1 MLFSLSAGGINLNNE
16 SIRITLTLLAVM
28 GILFSLWLIYRKIRK
43 NQRAEIFND
52 LLSVE
57 ELESHA
63 KQVAQE
69 HDIADN
75 PNPLSFPLERMN
87 DNYDFILG
95 VYKSLNDDIFR
106 SRSVPAAAEWLLDN
120 FYVIEEQVKSIRVE
134 LNSDEYHRL
143 PTLKNGSLKGYTRVY
158 AIAMEM
164 VSHSDGLIEEETILK
179 YLMAYQT
186 HSVLT
191 DRELWAIPTMVRL
204 ALIEDVRNISQ
215 KIKATRMQ
223 WRMADDIVDKFW
235 MGENE
240 RTELMIELLKEKVD
254 GLHEENRSYIEHLFY
269 RLRRSGKSYISVLR
283 FIDETL
289 DKYKTSTEIIAQKE
303 HNVQAMSTVSIGN
316 CVMSLKYVATHNWT
330 SLFEAASYVEQIL
343 MSDPDQT
350 YPRMDMNSRN
360 HYRIEIEKIAK
371 RYGISELQIAKDAV
385 SLAQGGYALP
395 DDAELKTQ
403 RSHVG
408 YYIVGNGLFLLEKMQ
423 KGAMQKKRVI
433 ARFFNEH
440 PGTFYILTISVL
452 TFFGV
457 LGAIVYAE
465 MQIPTPNPFILLI
478 AALAVLIP
486 SSEIAISFINWIVT
500 KIQKPTVFVRLELKD
515 GIPDDLRTIVVIPA
529 IISNEK
535 RVAELLET
543 MENHYISNREKNL
556 YFALIG
562 AFKDFGEAK
571 AEDDG
576 KILRATFDGIRN
588 LNRKYA
594 HDESE
599 IFYFYHRIRKYNES
613 DDNWTGWERKRGAL
627 MEFNDILLGRSDTSF
642 SFYSNIILPADNIK
656 YVITLDADT
665 VLPMG
670 MAKKMIGTMAHP
682 LNVPIVDETKG
693 IVTQGHGLMQPRV
706 SFDIDSSNR
715 SMFSRIYTGQEG
727 IDPYASAISDVYQDL
742 FGEGIFTGKGIY
754 DLKVFQRVLKDA
766 IPINAV
772 LSHDLLEGSYVRAA
786 LVNDL
791 ELVDSYPSKYN
802 SFAAR
807 MYRWI
812 RGDWQLIPWLGR
824 HPYNRKQ
831 QRTKNKLSSL
841 SVWKILDNL
850 RRSLVS
856 SSIMILLFLGFSILP
871 GQSYVWVIF
880 ALLTL
885 ALPFLMAGFDRMMS
899 GKFLPNPV
907 KRHMPGF
914 FGLKASLSQ
923 LLLRIAFLSYQSNLA
938 LSAIFVTLTRVLIT
952 KKNMLEWVTS
962 ADAEKA
968 QDNSLKSYLSAMGF
982 SSLVGILLVGVT
994 YYFKPESLPLSIVFL
1009 LIWIFA
1015 PLIAYNF
1022 SQDDQ
1027 YEKQKISVEDQLELH
1042 RTARKTWRYFEE
1054 FANAKNN
1061 YLAPDNYQE
1070 DPPRGIAFRTS
1081 PTDVGLGLLAILSA
1095 RDFGYID
1102 TVELVDMLEKTI
1114 ATMEKLEKWNG
1125 HIYNWYDTRTLKPLQ
1140 PIYVSTVD
1148 SGNLVCYLV
1157 TLVQGLSDYLEKP
1170 LVDQVYIEGI
1180 RDTLLNGLQDTFV
1193 FAKEFACFEDVINDG
1208 NLDLVRWDKALHC
1221 FFDVGHV
1228 AAITKQP
1235 WRYKLDAMGQKLIA
1249 DLDHYAS
1256 WVKLAGSVPSDDF
1269 PAEASETLSELT
1281 NMLRLNIKLKDRK
1294 DFFALVSKRI
1304 DLLSATVASD
1314 KCRAAVWLNELKLA
1328 VLESNTAID
1337 SFMVIAQELVKRIE
1351 KLSWDTK
1358 FIDLYDERKQLFSI
1372 GYNVTDQKL
1381 TNSYYDLLASESR
1394 QTSYLAI
1401 ARGEIQPKHWFML
1414 GRSLTVVDRYKGL
1427 VSWSGTMFEYLM
1439 PLLLMRS
1446 YRNTLLDETYSFVIK
1461 SQMKYGKKLN
1471 MPWGSSESAFN
1482 SLDMHLDYQY
1492 KAIGIPWLGL
1502 KRGLIEDAV
1511 TTPYATFLALMVAP
1525 YEAIENL
1532 KYLKSEG
1539 MEGAY
1544 GFFEAADYTPER
1556 LGFETRRAIIKS
1568 YMAHH
1573 QGMSLMAMNN
1583 ALNDDL
1589 MQRRFHK
1596 DPFMKAAQ
1604 LLLQEKVPLNVVFT
1618 KETIEKIIPI
1628 KETATQDNGSLRK
1641 FTQPDFVLPNVHI
1654 LSNGLYSV
1662 MLSDKGTGYSRD
1674 KMATITRYR
1683 EDSLLDHYGMF
1694 FYLKN
1699 YTDNTVWSSTFAPLN
1714 KLPDTYEVTFTP
1726 DKVAYRRIDKGIET
1740 LSEIVVASGDHAEV
1754 RRIRLA
1760 NHTDKSAEIEITS
1773 YFELVLTG
1781 QNADLAHPAFSNLF
1795 VETEYQS
1802 ANHSLIAHRRPRS
1815 DADNRL
1821 WIATTLVCDHPLIES
1836 VQYETDRMAFIG
1848 RNRSLSNPHA
1858 INRSKPLCNT
1868 VGPVLDPI
1876 FSLRGKVRLEPG
1888 KTTQFYFVTTLAQSK
1903 ESLINLIEKYALVE
1917 TCETAFW
1924 LALTRSQVETRYLNL
1939 KHDEMQLYQE
1949 MISHIVYLSP
1959 LHRRAAAAIQA
1970 NDKGQSDLWA
1980 FGISGDRPII
1990 LVTLDRTE
1998 EVAILY
2004 DVLKAHEY
2012 WRLKD
2017 VQVDLVIISNE
2028 ETSYF
2033 NPLTTLITDL
2043 VLSRQTHEVMSRPN
2057 DVFILSANTLKKGDM
2072 TLLIAAA
2079 RMSFNGKGDTMEEQ
2093 VRRILVKPIE
2103 KILKGEDKG
2112 NPLPVLPHV
2121 MLNDEPDLRYYNGL
2135 GGFSVDGNEY
2145 IIRLEKDQTTP
2156 APWINVIANPNFGF
2170 LAGESGG
2177 GYTWYMNSRENKISP
2192 WSNDPVSDPMGEVL
2206 YLSDEAG
2213 KAWSVTPQPIR
2224 DDSPYQI
2231 THGFGYTEYKHSSHG
2246 IDQTLLQFVPLA
2258 DPIKLSVLT
2267 LRNLSD
2273 QERTITCTS
2282 YVSPVLGVDRQ
2293 ETAMH
2298 IITKKEE
2305 NGLLTMTNPYNMDFR
2320 GKIAFMD
2327 SSTIERTMT
2336 GDRREFFGTGSLEH
2350 PDVLQCTS
2358 LSNNTGAG
2366 YDPCAAIQI
2375 DVHLEPHETKTLTFM
2390 LGMSDSLESV
2400 GSLSESYRN
2409 IDKTMAALQEIK
2421 DFWVKKLTT
2430 IHVETPDSATNFM
2443 LNGWMPYQIISCRL
2457 WARTA
2462 FYQAGGAYGFRDQL
2476 QDALA
2481 IVNIWPQAA
2490 KEQILKHAA
2499 HQFVEGDVMHWWH
2512 EPQGKGTRTRIT
2524 DDLLWL
2530 PYVVSEYV
2538 RISGDKSILD
2548 SKVPFVSADVLN
2560 EFEEERY
2567 CQPTIT
2573 EKSATLLEHCRRA
2586 IAHAM
2591 KFGVHN
2597 LPLIGTGDWNDGMN
2611 TVGNKGKGE
2620 SVWLGWFMSDTLKKF
2635 AVCDPTHAE
2644 EYLRISQKL
2653 ITDIEAN
2660 AWDGNW
2666 YKRAYFD
2673 DGSALGSA
2681 SNRECRIDSLAQ
2693 TWSVLAQDTA
2703 TERAKTAMRYLED
2716 DLIVRDKGLIK
2727 LLTPPFNDGEF
2738 EPGYIKG
2745 YLPGVRENG
2754 GQYTHAAAWVVS
2766 AFAQLGES
2774 EKAWELFDLINPI
2787 KHTRN
2792 LRDISVYKAEPYVM
2806 AADVYSEHPHVG
2818 RGGWTWYT
2826 GCAGWLY
2833 RAGLESILGF
2843 TKNGDTLTLIPCL
2856 PKRWKEYTIT
2866 YRYLDTTYEIH
2877 MLNPEGLGSGLCT
2890 ILLDGTQNVGQTIKL
2905 VNDKAVHQ
2913 IEAVLKPTPQI

>member
-1 MLFSLSAGGINLNNE
+1 MN
-16 SIRITLTLLAVM
+16 
-28 GILFSLWLIYRKIRK
+28 RK
-43 NQRAEIFND
+43 AEIFND

-63 KQVAQE
+63 KQVAME
-69 HDIADN
+69 HDITDN

-95 VYKSLNDDIFR
+95 VYKNLNDDIFR
-106 SRSVPAAAEWLLDN
+106 QRSVPASAEWLLDN
-120 FYVIEEQVKSIRVE
+120 FYVIEEQVKNIRVE
-134 LNSDEYHRL
+134 LDSDEYHRL
-143 PTLKNGSLKGYTRVY
+143 PTLKSGNLKGYTRVY
-158 AIAMEM
+158 AIAMEL

-186 HSVLT
+186 HSILT
-191 DRELWAIPTMVRL
+191 DREIWAIPTMVRL

-215 KIKATRMQ
+215 KIKATRLQ
-223 WRMADDIVDKFW
+223 WRMADDIVDKYW
-235 MGENE
+235 MGDSE
-240 RTELMIELLKEKVD
+240 RTEQMIELLKGKVD
-254 GLHEENRSYIEHLFY
+254 MLYTENLSYIEHLFY

-289 DKYKTSTEIIAQKE
+289 MKYKTSTEAIAQQE
-303 HNVQAMSTVSIGN
+303 HNVQALSTVSIGN

-330 SLFEAASYVEQIL
+330 NLFEAASYVEKIL

-350 YPRMDMNSRN
+350 YPKMDMNSRN

-371 RYGISELQIAKDAV
+371 RYGVSELNIAKDAIT
-385 SLAQGGYALP
+385 LAYGGYTLP
-395 DDAELKTQ
+395 DDAELKFL

-408 YYIVGNGLFLLEKMQ
+408 YYLVGNGRQLLEKQ
-423 KGAMQKKRVI
+423 QTGAMKQKRKI
-433 ARFFNEH
+433 ARVLAQH
-440 PGTFYILTISVL
+440 PSTFYVGFNVL
-452 TFFGV
+452 ITLLIVGFAV
-457 LGAIVYAE
+457 LYAM
-465 MQIPTPNPFILLI
+465 MQTPAPSFWILLL
-478 AALAVLIP
+478 AGLAVLLP
-486 SSEIAISFINWIVT
+486 ASEIAISFVNWIVT
-500 KIQKPTVFVRLELKD
+500 KVQKPTVFVRLELKD

-576 KILRATFDGIRN
+576 KILRATFDGIRD

-594 HDESE
+594 HDESD

-682 LNVPIVDETKG
+682 LNVPVVDEAKG

-754 DLKVFQRVLKDA
+754 DLNVFQRVLKDA
-766 IPINAV
+766 IPVNAV

-802 SFAAR
+802 SFATR

-812 RGDWQLIPWLGR
+812 RGDWQLLPWLGS

-831 QRTKNKLSSL
+831 QRTKNKLSML

-856 SSIMILLFLGFSILP
+856 SSIMLLLFLGFSILP
-871 GQSYVWVIF
+871 GQSYVWLIF

-885 ALPFLMAGFDRMMS
+885 ALPFLMASFDRIMS
-899 GKFLPNPV
+899 GKFLPNPI

-938 LSAIFVTLTRVLIT
+938 LNAIFVTLARVLVT

-968 QDNSLKSYLSAMGF
+968 QDNSLKSYLRTMGF
-982 SSLVGILLVGVT
+982 SALTGVVLVLIT
-994 YYFKPESLPLSIVFL
+994 FYFKPESLPLSIVFL
-1009 LIWIFA
+1009 LIWVAA
-1015 PLIAYNF
+1015 PLLAFNF

-1027 YEKQKISVEDQLELH
+1027 YVKQKISDEDQLELH
-1042 RTARKTWRYFEE
+1042 RIARKTWRYFEE
-1054 FANAKNN
+1054 FSNAKNN

-1081 PTDVGLGLLAILSA
+1081 PTDIGLGMLAVLSA

-1102 TVELVDMLEKTI
+1102 TVDLFDMLGNTMGTI
-1114 ATMEKLEKWNG
+1114 DKLEKWNG

-1148 SGNLVCYLV
+1148 SGNFVCYLV
-1157 TLVQGLSDYLEKP
+1157 TLIQGLNVYLDQP
-1170 LVDQVYIEGI
+1170 LVDQSYIEGI
-1180 RDTLLNGLQDTFV
+1180 RDTLLNGLQDASV
-1193 FAKEFACFEDVINDG
+1193 FSREFACFDDVMSDG
-1208 NLDLVRWDKALHC
+1208 NLDLVRWDKALHA
-1221 FFDVGHV
+1221 FFDAGHV

-1235 WRYKLDAMGQKLIA
+1235 WRYKLDGMGQKYINNLNR
-1249 DLDHYAS
+1249 YAA
-1256 WVKLAGSVPSDDF
+1256 WVKLADKITSDAF
-1269 PAEASETLSELT
+1269 PTEMETTYTELST
-1281 NMLRLNIKLKDRK
+1281 MLHLNIRLKDRK
-1294 DFFALVSKRI
+1294 EFFALVSQRI
-1304 DLLSATVASD
+1304 DSLSNSITPDNCTAAT
-1314 KCRAAVWLNELKLA
+1314 WLNDMKLA
-1328 VLESNTAID
+1328 MLESNTAID
-1337 SFMVIAQELVKRIE
+1337 NFMANAQELVQRIE

-1358 FIDLYDERKQLFSI
+1358 FIGLYDERKQLFSI

-1401 ARGEIQPKHWFML
+1401 ARGEVQPKHWFML

-1439 PLLLMRS
+1439 PLLIMRS

-1511 TTPYATFLALMVAP
+1511 TTPYASFLALMVAP
-1525 YEAIENL
+1525 YEATENL
-1532 KYLKSEG
+1532 KYLQAEG

-1556 LGFETRRAIIKS
+1556 LGFETRRVIIKS

-1589 MQRRFHK
+1589 MQRRFHD
-1596 DPFMKAAQ
+1596 DPFVKAAQ

-1618 KETIEKIIPI
+1618 KETKEKVLPL
-1628 KETATQDNGSLRK
+1628 KETATQDQGSLRR
-1641 FTQPDFVLPNVHI
+1641 FTKPDSILPNVHI
-1654 LSNGLYSV
+1654 LSNGIYSV

-1674 KMATITRYR
+1674 KMAAITRYR
-1683 EDSLLDHYGMF
+1683 EDAVLDHYGMF

-1699 YTDNTVWSSTFAPLN
+1699 MTDSSIWSATYAPLN
-1714 KLPDTYEVTFTP
+1714 VLPNNYEVIFTP
-1726 DKVAYRRIDKGIET
+1726 DKAAYKRMDGQIET
-1740 LSEIVVASGDHAEV
+1740 TSEIVVTSGDHAEV
-1754 RRIRLA
+1754 RRIRLV
-1760 NHTDKSAEIEITS
+1760 NHGELSTDIEITS
-1773 YFELVLTG
+1773 YFELVLTS

-1795 VETEYQS
+1795 VETEFQAS
-1802 ANHSLIAHRRPRS
+1802 HHSLIAHRRPRS
-1815 DADNRL
+1815 DADNKL
-1821 WIATTLVCDHPLIES
+1821 WIATTLVGDRHSIGE

-1848 RNRSLSNPHA
+1848 RNKNLANPQA
-1858 INRSKPLCNT
+1858 IMRGKPLTNSI
-1868 VGPVLDPI
+1868 GPVLDPI
-1876 FSLRGKVRLEPG
+1876 FSLRTKVRIEAG
-1888 KTTQFYFVTTLAQSK
+1888 KTANLYFVTSLAESK
-1903 ESLINLIEKYALVE
+1903 EALSNLIEKYAAAE

-1924 LALTRSQVETRYLNL
+1924 LALTRSQVETKYLNL
-1939 KHDEMQLYQE
+1939 KPDEMQLYQE

-1959 LHRRAAAAIQA
+1959 LRKKVAAAIKA
-1970 NDKGQSDLWA
+1970 NRKGQSDLWA
-1980 FGISGDRPII
+1980 FGISGDKPII

-1998 EVAILY
+1998 EATILY

-2012 WRLKD
+2012 LRLKD
-2017 VQVDLVIISNE
+2017 VQVDLVIVSNE
-2028 ETSYF
+2028 ESSYF

-2043 VLSRQTHEVMSRPN
+2043 VLSRQTHDVMSRPR
-2057 DVFILSANTLKKGDM
+2057 DVYILSVNSMSEGDM
-2072 TLLIAAA
+2072 TLLTAAA
-2079 RMSFNGKGDTMEEQ
+2079 RMTFNGKGDTLEEQ
-2093 VRRILVKPIE
+2093 VRMLSEKPIE
-2103 KILKGEDKG
+2103 KIVKAEDKAD
-2112 NPLPVLPHV
+2112 PIRPFSLIPKH
-2121 MLNDEPDLRYYNGL
+2121 DESELRYYNGI
-2135 GGFSVDGNEY
+2135 GGFNVEGDEY
-2145 IIRLEKDQTTP
+2145 VIRLEKDQTTP

-2170 LAGESGG
+2170 LASESGS
-2177 GYTWYMNSRENKISP
+2177 GYTWYMNSRENKVSP
-2192 WSNDPVSDPMGEVL
+2192 WSNDPVVDPQGEVL

-2213 KAWSVTPQPIR
+2213 KAWSITPQPIR
-2224 DDSPYQI
+2224 EDSPYTI
-2231 THGFGYTEYKHSSHG
+2231 THSFGTSEYKHISHG
-2246 IDQTLLQFVPLA
+2246 IEQRLLQFVPLD
-2258 DPIKLSVLT
+2258 DPIKLSVVT
-2267 LRNLSD
+2267 LNNLSD
-2273 QERTITCTS
+2273 QVRTITCT
-2282 YVSPVLGVDRQ
+2282 YYLSPVLGVDRQ
-2293 ETAMH
+2293 DTAMH
-2298 IITKKEE
+2298 IITSRLE
-2305 NGLLTMTNPYNMDFR
+2305 NGALTMTNPYSMDFK
-2320 GKIAFMD
+2320 GKIAFLD
-2327 SSTIERTMT
+2327 ASIEERTVT
-2336 GDRREFFGTGSLEH
+2336 GDRSEFFGSGSLDAPEALH
-2350 PDVLQCTS
+2350 YVS
-2358 LSNNTGAG
+2358 LSNTTGAG
-2366 YDPCAAIQI
+2366 LDPAAVIQ
-2375 DVHLEPHETKTLTFM
+2375 VHVRLEAHETKSLTFM
-2390 LGMSDSLESV
+2390 LGMSDNLDKVNALTKQYRDQTHVDASL
-2400 GSLSESYRN
+2400 
-2409 IDKTMAALQEIK
+2409 DEIK
-2421 DFWVKKLTT
+2421 AFWHDKLTT

-2443 LNGWMPYQIISCRL
+2443 LNGWLPYQVISCRL

-2462 FYQAGGAYGFRDQL
+2462 FYQAGGAFGFRDQL
-2476 QDALA
+2476 QDSLALLT
-2481 IVNIWPQAA
+2481 IWPQVA

-2499 HQFVEGDVMHWWH
+2499 HQFIEGDVMHWWH
-2512 EPQGKGTRTRIT
+2512 EPQGKGTRTRIS

-2538 RISGDKSILD
+2538 RVTGDASILEIQ
-2548 SKVPFVSADVLN
+2548 VPFVSADVLN

-2567 CQPTIT
+2567 CQPTVAAET
-2573 EKSATLLEHCRRA
+2573 ATLAEHCKLA
-2586 IAHAM
+2586 ITHAL
-2591 KFGVHN
+2591 KFGVHG

-2635 AVCDPTHAE
+2635 AQICNPIESE
-2644 EYLRISQKL
+2644 EYLRVSRRL
-2653 ITDIEAN
+2653 IADIEAN

-2673 DGSALGSA
+2673 DGTALGSA

-2693 TWSVLAQDTA
+2693 TWAVIAQDDK
-2703 TERAKTAMRYLED
+2703 TERAKKAMHFLEE
-2716 DLIVRDKGLIK
+2716 DLVVRDKGLIK
-2727 LLTPPFNDGEF
+2727 LLTPPFNEGEF

-2754 GQYTHAAAWVVS
+2754 GQYTHAAAWVIE
-2766 AFAQLGES
+2766 AFALLGEG

-2787 KHTRN
+2787 KHARN
-2792 LRDISVYKAEPYVM
+2792 IRDNSVYKAEPYVM
-2806 AADVYSEHPHVG
+2806 AADVYSEYPHVG

-2826 GCAGWLY
+2826 GSAGWMY
-2833 RAGLESILGF
+2833 RAGLENVLGF
-2843 TKNGDTLTLIPCL
+2843 SKNGNQLTLIPCL
-2856 PKRWKEYTIT
+2856 PRRWKEYTIT
-2866 YRYLDTTYEIH
+2866 YRFLDTTYEIH
-2877 MLNPEGLGSGLCT
+2877 VLNPDGLNTGRIAL
-2890 ILLDGTQNVGQTIKL
+2890 ILDGNPLIGQVLTL
-2905 VNDKAVHQ
+2905 VDDAQKHIV
-2913 IEAVLKPTPQI
+2913 EATLHPVQ

>member
-1 MLFSLSAGGINLNNE
+1 MTRE
-16 SIRITLTLLAVM
+16 SIQFIFLILAVM
-28 GILFSLWLIYRKIRK
+28 SISFSLWLVYRKLRK
-43 NQRAEIFND
+43 KQKAEIVSE
-52 LLSVE
+52 LLSEE

-63 KQVAQE
+63 KQSALE

-87 DNYDFILG
+87 DNYDFILA

-106 SRSVPAAAEWLLDN
+106 QRSVPASAEWLLDN

-134 LNSDEYHRL
+134 LDSDEYHRL
-143 PTLKNGSLKGYTRVY
+143 PTLKSGNLKGYTRVY
-158 AIAMEM
+158 AIAMEL
-164 VSHSDGLIEEETILK
+164 VAHSDGLIEEATILK

-191 DRELWAIPTMVRL
+191 DRELWAMPTMVRL
-204 ALIEDVRNISQ
+204 ALIEDVRNIAQ
-215 KIKATRMQ
+215 KIRLTRTQ

-254 GLHEENRSYIEHLFY
+254 ELYVENLSYIEHLFY

-289 DKYKTSTEIIAQKE
+289 DKYETSTEVIAQKE
-303 HNVQAMSTVSIGN
+303 HNAQALSTVSIGN

-330 SLFEAASYVEQIL
+330 HLFEAASFVEKIL

-360 HYRIEIEKIAK
+360 HYRIQIEKIAK
-371 RYGISELQIAKDAV
+371 QYGVPELKIAKDAIA
-385 SLAQGGYALP
+385 LAQGGFALP
-395 DDAELKTQ
+395 EGAQLKQ
-403 RSHVG
+403 LRSHVG
-408 YYIVGNGLFLLEKMQ
+408 YYLVGNGLHLLQ
-423 KGAMQKKRVI
+423 KRQSGAMQKKRII
-433 ARFFNEH
+433 ARVFAAH
-440 PGTFYILTISVL
+440 PGTIYILFIAAFTL
-452 TFFGV
+452 FGV
-457 LGAIVYAE
+457 VAAIFYTG
-465 MQIPTPNPFILLI
+465 MQYPTPSIWITIL
-478 AALAVLIP
+478 AGCAVLIP
-486 SSEIAISFINWIVT
+486 SSEIAISLANWGVT
-500 KIQKPTVFVRLELKD
+500 KLQKPTVFVRLELKN

-571 AEDDG
+571 ADDDG
-576 KILRATFDGIRN
+576 KILRATFDGIRT

-594 HDESE
+594 HGERE

-682 LNVPIVDETKG
+682 LNVPIIDETKG

-812 RGDWQLIPWLGR
+812 RGDWQLLPWLGR

-831 QRTKNKLSSL
+831 QRTKNNLSSL
-841 SVWKILDNL
+841 SIWKILDNL
-850 RRSLVS
+850 RRSLIS
-856 SSIMILLFLGFSILP
+856 TSIMILLFLGFSILP

-885 ALPFLMAGFDRMMS
+885 ALPFLMASIDRILS
-899 GKFLPNPV
+899 GKFLPNPI

-914 FGLKASLSQ
+914 FGLKASLFQ

-938 LSAIFVTLTRVLIT
+938 LSAVFVTLTRVLVT

-968 QDNSLKSYLSAMGF
+968 QDNSLQSYLKAMGF
-982 SSLVGILLVGVT
+982 SSMAGILLVVVA
-994 YYFKPESLPLSIVFL
+994 YFFKPESLPLGLVFL
-1009 LIWIFA
+1009 IIWMMA
-1015 PLIAYNF
+1015 PLVAFNF
-1022 SQDDQ
+1022 SKDDQ
-1027 YEKQKISVEDQLELH
+1027 YVKQKIAPADQLELH
-1042 RTARKTWRYFEE
+1042 RIARKTWRYFEE
-1054 FANAKNN
+1054 FTNAKNN

-1081 PTDVGLGLLAILSA
+1081 PTDIGLGMLAILSA
-1095 RDFGYID
+1095 RDLGYID
-1102 TVELVDMLEKTI
+1102 TVDLFDMLARTVQ
-1114 ATMEKLEKWNG
+1114 TLEKLEKWNG
-1125 HIYNWYDTRTLKPLQ
+1125 HIYNWYDTRTLKPLT

-1157 TLVQGLSDYLEKP
+1157 TLIQGLKDYLDQP
-1170 LVDQVYIEGI
+1170 LVDEAYIEGI
-1180 RDTLLNGLQDTFV
+1180 RDTLLNGLQDVSTFT
-1193 FAKEFACFEDVINDG
+1193 KEFAVFEHVMMDG
-1208 NLDLVRWDKALHC
+1208 ALDLVRWDKALHA
-1221 FFDVGHV
+1221 FFDGDHITLV
-1228 AAITKQP
+1228 TKQP
-1235 WRYKLDAMGQKLIA
+1235 WRYKLDAMGKKYIT
-1249 DLDHYAS
+1249 DLNLYAG
-1256 WVKLAGSVPSDDF
+1256 WVKFAGEIPIGSFSD
-1269 PAEASETLSELT
+1269 EMGETLEELRK
-1281 NMLRLNIKLKDRK
+1281 MLRLNISLKDRK
-1294 DFFALVSKRI
+1294 EFFALVSQRI
-1304 DLLSATVASD
+1304 ETLSSTLTSDNTPATA
-1314 KCRAAVWLNELKLA
+1314 WLNDLKL
-1328 VLESNTAID
+1328 VILESNTAID
-1337 SFMVIAQELVKRIE
+1337 TFMESAQDLVKRIE

-1358 FIDLYDERKQLFSI
+1358 FIGLYDERKQLFSI

-1414 GRSLTVVDRYKGL
+1414 GRSLTVVDHYKGL

-1439 PLLLMRS
+1439 PLLIMRS

-1471 MPWGSSESAFN
+1471 MPWGSSESSFN

-1511 TTPYATFLALMVAP
+1511 STPYASFLALMVAP
-1525 YEAIENL
+1525 YEATENL
-1532 KYLKSEG
+1532 KHLQSEG

-1556 LGFETRRAIIKS
+1556 LGFETRRVIIKS

-1573 QGMSLMAMNN
+1573 QGMSLMAVNN
-1583 ALNDDL
+1583 ALKDDL
-1589 MQRRFHK
+1589 MQLRFHK

-1618 KETIEKIIPI
+1618 KETKEKVMPL
-1628 KETATQDNGSLRK
+1628 KENSTHEKGSVRK
-1641 FTQPDFVLPNVHI
+1641 FTSPDISLPNVHI

-1662 MLSDKGTGYSRD
+1662 MLSDKGTGYSKD
-1674 KMATITRYR
+1674 KMAAITRYR
-1683 EDSLLDHYGMF
+1683 EDAVLDHYGMF

-1699 YTDNTVWSSTFAPLN
+1699 SNDSTIWSSTYAPLN
-1714 KLPDTYEVTFTP
+1714 ILPDKYEVTFTP
-1726 DKVAYRRIDKGIET
+1726 DKVEYKRMDNQIET
-1740 LSEIVVASGDHAEV
+1740 LSEIVVTSGDHAEV

-1760 NHTDKSAEIEITS
+1760 NHSDKTTEIEVTS
-1773 YFELVLTG
+1773 YLELVLTS
-1781 QNADLAHPAFSNLF
+1781 QNADLSHPAFSNLF
-1795 VETEYQS
+1795 VETEYQ
-1802 ANHSLIAHRRPRS
+1802 AVHHSLIAHRRPRS

-1821 WIATTLVCDHPLIES
+1821 WIAMTLVGDSHKIDD
-1836 VQYETDRMAFIG
+1836 VQFETDRMAFIG
-1848 RNRSLSNPHA
+1848 RNRNLANPQA
-1858 INRSKPLCNT
+1858 ISRNKPLTNS

-1876 FSLRGKVRLEPG
+1876 FSLRTKVRLEPS
-1888 KTTQFYFVTTLAQSK
+1888 KTSQLYFVISLAESK
-1903 ESLINLIEKYALVE
+1903 EALVNLIEKYAVAE

-1924 LALTRSQVETRYLNL
+1924 LALTRSQVETKYLNF
-1939 KHDEMQLYQE
+1939 KPDEMQLYQE

-1959 LHRRAAAAIQA
+1959 LRKKAAGAIQA
-1970 NDKGQSDLWA
+1970 NRKGQSDLWA
-1980 FGISGDRPII
+1980 FGISGDKPII

-1998 EVAILY
+1998 EVSILY
-2004 DVLKAHEY
+2004 EVLKAHEY

-2017 VQVDLVIISNE
+2017 IQVDLVIVSNE
-2028 ETSYF
+2028 ESSYF

-2043 VLSRQTHEVMSRPN
+2043 VLSHQTHDVMRRPK
-2057 DVFILSANTLKKGDM
+2057 DVFIISANNLMEGDL
-2072 TLLIAAA
+2072 TLLNAVA
-2079 RMSFNGKGDTMEEQ
+2079 RMAFNGKGDTLEEQ
-2093 VRRILVKPIE
+2093 VRLRIE
-2103 KILKGEDKG
+2103 KPSEKMFKTEDKAD
-2112 NPLPVLPHV
+2112 PIRAFSMIPQH
-2121 MLNDEPDLRYYNGL
+2121 EERELRYFNGL
-2135 GGFSVDGNEY
+2135 GGFSEDGNEY
-2145 IIRLEKDQTTP
+2145 MIRLENDQTTP

-2170 LAGESGG
+2170 LASDSGG

-2192 WSNDPVSDPMGEVL
+2192 WSNDPVSDPQGEVI
-2206 YLSDEAG
+2206 YLSDETG
-2213 KAWSVTPQPIR
+2213 KTWSVTSAPIR
-2224 DDSPYQI
+2224 EEAPYLV
-2231 THGFGYTEYKHSSHG
+2231 THGFGYTEYKHSSNG
-2246 IDQTLLQFVPLA
+2246 IKQSLLQFVPLN

-2267 LRNLSD
+2267 LSNMSD
-2273 QERTITCTS
+2273 QVRTITCTY

-2293 ETAMH
+2293 DTAMH
-2298 IITKKEE
+2298 IITDRTAS
-2305 NGLLTMTNPYNMDFR
+2305 GMLTMINPYSMDFK
-2320 GKIAFMD
+2320 GKVAFMD
-2327 SSTIERTMT
+2327 VSLIERTMT
-2336 GDRREFFGTGSLEH
+2336 GDRREFFGTGSLAA
-2350 PDVLQCTS
+2350 PYAMQYTS
-2358 LSNNTGAG
+2358 LSNTTGAG
-2366 YDPCAAIQI
+2366 LNPCAAMQ
-2375 DVHLEPHETKTLTFM
+2375 VHIRLEAHETKIMTFM
-2390 LGMSDSLESV
+2390 LGMSDSIDKV
-2400 GSLSESYRN
+2400 NGLSEIYRN
-2409 IDKTMAALQEIK
+2409 QENVDASLTEIK
-2421 DFWVKKLTT
+2421 DFWQYKLST

-2443 LNGWMPYQIISCRL
+2443 LNGWLPYQVISCRL

-2462 FYQAGGAYGFRDQL
+2462 FYQAGGAFGFRDQL

-2481 IVNIWPQAA
+2481 IVTIWPQAA
-2490 KEQILKHAA
+2490 KDQILKHAA
-2499 HQFVEGDVMHWWH
+2499 HQFLEGDVMHWWH
-2512 EPQGKGTRTRIT
+2512 EPQGKGTRTRIS

-2538 RISGDKSILD
+2538 RMTGDKAILD
-2548 SKVPFVSADVLN
+2548 IEVPFVLADVLN

-2567 CQPTIT
+2567 CQPTPST
-2573 EKSATLLEHCRRA
+2573 ETATLLEHCRRA

-2591 KFGVHN
+2591 KFGAHG

-2620 SVWLGWFMSDTLKKF
+2620 SVWLGWFMSDTLTKF
-2635 AVCDPTHAE
+2635 AQSCDPTHAE
-2644 EYLRISQKL
+2644 EYLRVSRKL
-2653 ITDIEAN
+2653 IADIEAH

-2673 DGSALGSA
+2673 DGTALGSA
-2681 SNRECRIDSLAQ
+2681 ENRECRIDSLAQ
-2693 TWSVLAQDTA
+2693 TWSVIAQA
-2703 TERAKTAMRYLED
+2703 EKTERAKKAMRFLEE
-2716 DLIVRDKGLIK
+2716 DLVVRDKGLIK

-2754 GQYTHAAAWVVS
+2754 GQYTHAAAWVIE
-2766 AFAQLGES
+2766 AFALLGEG

-2787 KHTRN
+2787 KHSRN
-2792 LRDISVYKAEPYVM
+2792 IRDNAVYKAEPYVM
-2806 AADVYSEHPHVG
+2806 AADVYSEHPHMG

-2826 GCAGWLY
+2826 GSAGWMY
-2833 RAGLESILGF
+2833 RAGLENVLGF
-2843 TKNGDTLTLIPCL
+2843 TKNGNQLSITPCL
-2856 PKRWKEYTIT
+2856 PRRWKEFKIT
-2866 YRYLDTTYEIH
+2866 YRYLDTTYKIH
-2877 MLNPEGLGSGLCT
+2877 VLNPESLNTGIGAITVDGKPIIGQIIALADDRQIHRVEI
-2890 ILLDGTQNVGQTIKL
+2890 ILHPTQ
-2905 VNDKAVHQ
+2905 
-2913 IEAVLKPTPQI
+2913 

>member
-1 MLFSLSAGGINLNNE
+1 MNQE
-16 SIRITLTLLAVM
+16 SIKIALSLLAIM
-28 GILFSLWLIYRKIRK
+28 GILFSLWLLYRNLLKK
-43 NQRAEIFND
+43 QQAEIFNE
-52 LLSVE
+52 LLSAE
-57 ELESHA
+57 EMESHA
-63 KQVAQE
+63 MQVALE

-75 PNPLSFPLERMN
+75 PNPLSFPLVRMN
-87 DNYDFILG
+87 DNYDFILA
-95 VYKSLNDDIFR
+95 VYKSLNDDISHQR
-106 SRSVPAAAEWLLDN
+106 NVPAAAEWLLDN
-120 FYVIEEQVKSIRVE
+120 FYVIEEQVKNIRVE
-134 LNSDEYHRL
+134 LDSDEYHRL
-143 PTLKNGSLKGYTRVY
+143 PTLKSGNLKGYTRVY
-158 AIAMEM
+158 AIAMEL
-164 VSHSDGLIEEETILK
+164 VSHSDGFIEEDTILK

-186 HSVLT
+186 HSILS
-191 DRELWAIPTMVRL
+191 DRELWAMPTMVRL

-215 KIKATRMQ
+215 KIKATRQQ
-223 WRMADDIVDKFW
+223 WHMADDIVDKFW
-235 MGENE
+235 MGESE
-240 RTELMIELLKEKVD
+240 RTGLMIELLKGKVD
-254 GLHEENRSYIEHLFY
+254 ALHMENLSYIEHLFY

-289 DKYKTSTEIIAQKE
+289 AKYETSTEIVAQRE
-303 HNVQAMSTVSIGN
+303 HNIQALSTVSIGN
-316 CVMSLKYVATHNWT
+316 CVMSLKYVATHNWAT
-330 SLFEAASYVEQIL
+330 LFEAASFVEKIL
-343 MSDPDQT
+343 MSDPDGT
-350 YPRMDMNSRN
+350 YPKMDINSRN
-360 HYRIEIEKIAK
+360 HYRIEIEKIA
-371 RYGISELQIAKDAV
+371 RNYGVSELHIAKETIA
-385 SLAQGGYALP
+385 LAQAGFALP
-395 DDAELKTQ
+395 ETTELKNQ

-408 YYIVGNGLFLLEKMQ
+408 YYIVGNGLHLLEKRQVKAMKQ
-423 KGAMQKKRVI
+423 KGRIV
-433 ARFFNEH
+433 RLFSNH
-440 PGTFYILTISVL
+440 HGTTYVVFILFMTLV
-452 TFFGV
+452 GV
-457 LGAIVYAE
+457 VSAIMYSG
-465 MQIPTPNPFILLI
+465 MQIPTPNLFLVLLAGI
-478 AALAVLIP
+478 AVLIP
-486 SSEIAISFINWIVT
+486 SSEIAISFVNWIVT
-500 KIQKPTVFVRLELKD
+500 KVQKPTVFVRLELKD

-571 AEDDG
+571 ADDDG
-576 KILRATFDGIRN
+576 KILRATFEGIRN

-613 DDNWTGWERKRGAL
+613 DNNWTGWERKRGAL
-627 MEFNDILLGRSDTSF
+627 MEFNDILLGRNDTSF

-682 LNVPIVDETKG
+682 LNVPVIDEAKG

-754 DLKVFQRVLKDA
+754 DLNVFQRVLKDA

-824 HPYNRKQ
+824 HPYNRKKE
-831 QRTKNKLSSL
+831 RTKNKLSSL

-856 SSIMILLFLGFSILP
+856 SSIMVLLFLGFSILP
-871 GQSYVWVIF
+871 GQSFIWAIF
-880 ALLTL
+880 AMLTL
-885 ALPFLMAGFDRMMS
+885 ALPFLMAFFDRLMA
-899 GKFLPNPV
+899 GKFLPNPI

-938 LSAIFVTLTRVLIT
+938 LSAIFVTLMRVLIT

-982 SSLVGILLVGVT
+982 SSLIGILLVFIT
-994 YYFKPESLPLSIVFL
+994 YLFKPASLPLSIIFL
-1009 LIWIFA
+1009 LIWLSA
-1015 PLIAYNF
+1015 PLIAFNF
-1022 SQDDQ
+1022 SKDDQ
-1027 YEKQKISVEDQLELH
+1027 YEKKMISPEDQLELH
-1042 RTARKTWRYFEE
+1042 KTARKTWRYFEE

-1081 PTDVGLGLLAILSA
+1081 PTDIGLGMLAILSA
-1095 RDFGYID
+1095 RDFGYINTAD
-1102 TVELVDMLEKTI
+1102 LFDMLEKTLS
-1114 ATMEKLEKWNG
+1114 TLEKLEKWNG
-1125 HIYNWYDTRTLKPLQ
+1125 HIYNWYDTRTLKPLL

-1148 SGNLVCYLV
+1148 SGNYVCYLV
-1157 TLVQGLSDYLEKP
+1157 TLIQGLNVYLDKP
-1170 LVDQVYIEGI
+1170 MVDPVYIDGI
-1180 RDTLLNGLQDTFV
+1180 RDTLLNGLQDASH
-1193 FAKEFACFEDVINDG
+1193 FATEFACFEAVLVDG
-1208 NLDLVRWDKALHC
+1208 NMDLVLWDKALHT
-1221 FFDVGHV
+1221 FFDSAHV
-1228 AAITKQP
+1228 SAITKQP
-1235 WRYKLDAMGQKLIA
+1235 WRYKLDAMGQKYIA
-1249 DLDHYAS
+1249 DLNKYAA
-1256 WVKLAGSVPSDDF
+1256 WVKLTGNVPIDDF
-1269 PAEASETLSELT
+1269 PANLLDTLSELT
-1281 NMLRLNIKLKDRK
+1281 KLLHLNIRLKDRS
-1294 DFFALVSKRI
+1294 DFFALVSLRI
-1304 DLLSATVASD
+1304 DSLSAEISVDHMLATT
-1314 KCRAAVWLNELKLA
+1314 WLSELKLA
-1328 VLESNTAID
+1328 MLESDTAIEK
-1337 SFMVIAQELVKRIE
+1337 FMMRAQQIVQRIE

-1358 FIDLYDERKQLFSI
+1358 FIGLYDERKQLFSI
-1372 GYNVTDQKL
+1372 GFNVTDQKL

-1394 QTSYLAI
+1394 QTSYIAI

-1439 PLLLMRS
+1439 PLLIMRS

-1511 TTPYATFLALMVAP
+1511 STPYASFLAMMVAP
-1525 YEAIENL
+1525 FEAVENL
-1532 KYLKSEG
+1532 KYLKEEG

-1544 GFFEAADYTPER
+1544 GFYEAADFTPER
-1556 LGFETRRAIIKS
+1556 LGFETRRAVIKS

-1583 ALNDDL
+1583 ALNDDV

-1596 DPFMKAAQ
+1596 DPFVKAAT

-1618 KETIEKIIPI
+1618 KETKEKVIPL
-1628 KETATQDNGSLRK
+1628 KETTFHDQGSLRK
-1641 FTQPDFVLPNVHI
+1641 FLAPDFTLPNVHI

-1662 MLSDKGTGYSRD
+1662 MLSDKGTGYSKD
-1674 KMATITRYR
+1674 KMAAVTRYR
-1683 EDSLLDHYGMF
+1683 EDAVIDHYGMF

-1699 YTDNTVWSSTFAPLN
+1699 ITDGTIWSATYAPLN
-1714 KLPDTYEVTFTP
+1714 ILPNKYEVTFTP
-1726 DKVAYRRIDKGIET
+1726 DKVAFNRMDKGIET

-1754 RRIRLA
+1754 RRIRLV
-1760 NHTDKSAEIEITS
+1760 NHEETAAEIEITS
-1773 YFELVLTG
+1773 YFELVLTS

-1795 VETEYQS
+1795 IETEYQS
-1802 ANHSLIAHRRPRS
+1802 LNHALIAHRRPRS
-1815 DADNRL
+1815 EADNPL
-1821 WIATTLVCDHPLIES
+1821 WISTILVSDHALIDD
-1836 VQYETDRMAFIG
+1836 VQFETDRSAFIG
-1848 RNRSLSNPHA
+1848 RNRDLAHPIA
-1858 INRSKPLCNT
+1858 IQRGRPLTNSI
-1868 VGPVLDPI
+1868 GPVLDPI
-1876 FSLRGKVRLEPG
+1876 FSLRGKIRLEPG
-1888 KTTQFYFVTTLAQSK
+1888 KTTNLYFVTSLA
-1903 ESLINLIEKYALVE
+1903 ESREALNNLVEKYASAE

-1924 LALTRSQVETRYLNL
+1924 LALTRSQVETNYLNL
-1939 KHDEMQLYQE
+1939 RHDEMQLYQE
-1949 MISHIVYLSP
+1949 MISHILYLSP
-1959 LHRRAAAAIQA
+1959 LRKKISSKIKSNH
-1970 NDKGQSDLWA
+1970 KGQSDLWA
-1980 FGISGDRPII
+1980 FGISGDKPII

-1998 EVAILY
+1998 EVSILY
-2004 DVLKAHEY
+2004 DLLKAHEY

-2028 ETSYF
+2028 EGSYF

-2043 VLSRQTHEVMSRPN
+2043 VLSSQTHDVMSRPR
-2057 DVFILSANTLKKGDM
+2057 DVFIISASKMMEGDLTLLSAV
-2072 TLLIAAA
+2072 A
-2079 RMSFNGKGDTMEEQ
+2079 RMVFNGKGDTLDTQML
-2093 VRRILVKPIE
+2093 RMIE
-2103 KILKGEDKG
+2103 KPVDKIPKAEDKG
-2112 NPLPVLPHV
+2112 NPIHKVKT
-2121 MLNDEPDLRYYNGL
+2121 NSSFEERELRYFNGL
-2135 GGFSVDGNEY
+2135 GGFSDDGNEY
-2145 IIRLEKDQTTP
+2145 VITLDRDHTTP

-2170 LAGESGG
+2170 LASESGS
-2177 GYTWYMNSRENKISP
+2177 GYTWFMNSRENKISP
-2192 WSNDPVSDPMGEVL
+2192 WSNDQVSDPPGEIL
-2206 YLSDEAG
+2206 YLSDETG
-2213 KAWSVTPQPIR
+2213 KAWTITPLPIR
-2224 DDSPYQI
+2224 EESAYRI
-2231 THGFGYTEYKHSSHG
+2231 THGFGYTAYDHISNG
-2246 IDQTLLQFVPLA
+2246 INQHLLQFVPLD
-2258 DPIKLSVLT
+2258 DPVKISVMTLT
-2267 LRNLSD
+2267 NLSD
-2273 QERTITCTS
+2273 QVRTITCTY

-2293 ETAMH
+2293 DTAMH
-2298 IITKKEE
+2298 IVTAQQDSGVVTI
-2305 NGLLTMTNPYNMDFR
+2305 TNPYSLDFR
-2320 GKIAFMD
+2320 GLIAFMD
-2327 SSTIERTMT
+2327 ASIVERSVT
-2336 GDRREFFGTGSLEH
+2336 GDRAEFFGTGSLDNPASLH
-2350 PDVLQCTS
+2350 YTS

-2366 YDPCAAIQI
+2366 LDPCVAIQ
-2375 DVHLEPHETKTLTFM
+2375 VQVELQAHETKSLTFL
-2390 LGMSDSLESV
+2390 LGMSDTIENV
-2400 GSLSESYRN
+2400 QSLSEHYRQS
-2409 IDKTMAALQEIK
+2409 DQTDLALIEITE
-2421 DFWVKKLTT
+2421 FWKRKLTT

-2443 LNGWMPYQIISCRL
+2443 LNGWLPYQVISCRL

-2462 FYQAGGAYGFRDQL
+2462 FYQAGGAFGFRDQL

-2481 IVNIWPQAA
+2481 IATIWPQAA

-2512 EPQGKGTRTRIT
+2512 EPQGKGTRTRIS

-2530 PYVVSEYV
+2530 PYVTSEYV
-2538 RISGDKSILD
+2538 RITGDSDILD
-2548 SKVPFVSADVLN
+2548 IEVPFVSADVLN

-2567 CQPTIT
+2567 CQPNPST
-2573 EKSATLLEHCRRA
+2573 ESATLREHCRRA

-2591 KFGVHN
+2591 KFGAHG

-2620 SVWLGWFMSDTLKKF
+2620 SVWLGWFMSDTMKKF
-2635 AVCDPTHAE
+2635 ANECDPTQAE
-2644 EYLRISQKL
+2644 EYLRISKKL
-2653 ITDIEAN
+2653 ITNIEAN

-2673 DGSALGSA
+2673 DGTALGSA
-2681 SNRECRIDSLAQ
+2681 QNRECRIDSLAQ
-2693 TWSVLAQDTA
+2693 TWSVIAQDEKTK
-2703 TERAKTAMRYLED
+2703 RAQTAMRFLED
-2716 DLIVRDKGLIK
+2716 ELVIRDKGLIK
-2727 LLTPPFNDGEF
+2727 LLTPPFDEGEF

-2766 AFAQLGES
+2766 AFAKLGEG

-2792 LRDISVYKAEPYVM
+2792 IRDYSVYKGEPYVM
-2806 AADVYSEHPHVG
+2806 AADVYSQHPHIG

-2826 GCAGWLY
+2826 GSAGWMY
-2833 RAGLESILGF
+2833 RAGLESVLGF
-2843 TKNGDTLTLIPCL
+2843 TKNKDQLTLNPCL
-2856 PKRWKEYTIT
+2856 PRRWKDYRIT
-2866 YRYLDTTYEIH
+2866 YRHLDTIYAIH
-2877 MLNPEGLGSGLCT
+2877 VLNPQGLNTGIGKLT
-2890 ILLDGTQNVGQTIKL
+2890 IDNKPIDGQVIHL
-2905 VNDKAVHQ
+2905 VNDKMNHVVK
-2913 IEAVLKPTPQI
+2913 VLLCPIPII